1 MPSPDDAADRRRMSV
16 RIDSAQNSAFNFGD
30 HGSAQTT
37 NITPTDGQDPA
48 QQELLAAVRSLRE
61 DLGRLVATEAT
72 EVLDAELVATEQEIT
87 QDGAAERGR
96 LERLS
101 TSMAA
106 VGEAVTALG
115 SGVAVGQAVA
125 TLLGG

>member
-1 MPSPDDAADRRRMSV
+1 MPSPDDAAGRQRMSV
-16 RIDSAQNSAFNFGD
+16 RIDAAQNSAFNFGD

-37 NITPTDGQDPA
+37 NITPADGRDA
-48 QQELLAAVRSLRE
+48 VQQELLAAVRSLRE

-72 EVLDAELVATEQEIT
+72 EVLDAELVATEQEIV
-87 QDGAAERGR
+87 QDGAVQRGR